1 MNDEIGTDGL
11 FVYGSLRFPEILEIL
26 LGRVP
31 PLAPA
36 AVTGWRVRALP
47 GVTYP
52 GLVADPGTTAEGV
65 LITGLTEAELRILDA
80 FEDDL
85 YEPAVLPLAGGA
97 GRARAYVWHG
107 PPSRTTGIPPTS
119 PSTCWP
125 TSPRAAAPGSPTSPD
140 PRAFITTCLYKS
152 PL

>member
-107 PPSRTTGIPPTS
+107 PTEPYDWDPAHFAEHVLADFAES
-119 PSTCWP
+119 C
-125 TSPRAAAPGSPTSPD
+125 RAWLAHQP
-140 PRAFITTCLYKS
+140 
-152 PL
+152 